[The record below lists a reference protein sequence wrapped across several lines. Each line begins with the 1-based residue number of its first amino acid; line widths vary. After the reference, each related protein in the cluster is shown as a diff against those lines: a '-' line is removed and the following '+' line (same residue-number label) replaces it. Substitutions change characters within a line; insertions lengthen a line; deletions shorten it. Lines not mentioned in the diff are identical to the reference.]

1 MKDKTKT
8 QTRLKSKPKT
18 KLKTKPKPIKD
29 KYSKKGKGFVKVRNA
44 KQAKRKK
51 ESTKRKKNTLKK
63 LKHLKQLNGEL
74 QRLSKNTDINEV
86 KSANK
91 LEHCSPHI
99 SAKKTGNKS
108 CFDDTILLELIDA
121 WNASN
126 PKNPIDIGNDIDNDL
141 NKIRNNMRNNNQKN
155 NDRNNQENNNNNNNS
170 KYNAYLWDLLNQKM
184 SSKCDTEVCWVNKK
198 DIKKHIDINTF
209 KKIRSSIKP
218 LKPKKWDKNKREWL
232 NTLDI
237 AGVMRQYELKYPD
250 FKFMGPVPIDFDL
263 KTKFDSCMISNL
275 CKINLKKMMNDN
287 IYKLGVIFNLDKH
300 TQSGSHWI
308 AMYMDI
314 QKNIIGYWDSYGY
327 KPPKEVKVLMNRLKE
342 QGRELEYSPKIR
354 INKKRHQFKG
364 SECGVY
370 SMHFIIEQLKGKS
383 FKEITE
389 QVIKDDDM
397 WKNRQ
402 KYFIYKYD

>member
-18 KLKTKPKPIKD
+18 RTKTKPKTVKD
-29 KYSKKGKGFVKVRNA
+29 KYSKKGKWSVKVKNA
-44 KQAKRKK
+44 KHAKREK
-51 ESTKRKKNTLKK
+51 ESTRRKKNTLKK
-63 LKHLKQLNGEL
+63 LMHLDQMKEGL
-74 QRLSKNTDINEV
+74 QKLSRRTDNNEV
-86 KSANK
+86 VPSGK

-126 PKNPIDIGNDIDNDL
+126 PKNPIDIDNDIDNDL
-141 NKIRNNMRNNNQKN
+141 NENRNAMQNNNQG
-155 NDRNNQENNNNNNNS
+155 NNNNNNNS

-184 SSKCDTEVCWVNKK
+184 SSKCDTEVCWINKK
-198 DIKKHIDINTF
+198 YIKKHIDINTF

-275 CKINLKKMMNDN
+275 CKINLKKMVNDN

-308 AMYMDI
+308 AMYMDL

-327 KPPKEVKVLMNRLKE
+327 KPPKEVKVLMKRLKE

>member
-18 KLKTKPKPIKD
+18 RTKTKPKTVKD
-29 KYSKKGKGFVKVRNA
+29 KYSKKGKWSVKVKNA
-44 KQAKRKK
+44 KHAKREK
-51 ESTKRKKNTLKK
+51 ESTRRKKNTLKK
-63 LKHLKQLNGEL
+63 LKHLEQMKEGL
-74 QRLSKNTDINEV
+74 QKLSRRTDNNEV
-86 KSANK
+86 VPSGK

-126 PKNPIDIGNDIDNDL
+126 PKNPIDIDNDIDNDL
-141 NKIRNNMRNNNQKN
+141 NENRNAMQNNNQG
-155 NDRNNQENNNNNNNS
+155 NNNNNNNS

-184 SSKCDTEVCWVNKK
+184 SSKCDTEVCWINKK
-198 DIKKHIDINTF
+198 YIKKHIDINTF

-275 CKINLKKMMNDN
+275 CKINLKKMVNDN

-308 AMYMDI
+308 AMYMDL

-327 KPPKEVKVLMNRLKE
+327 KPPKEVKVLMKRLKE